1 MLLIANVVEWNRNSS
16 SLDQG
21 GLGRIEP
28 DQMQALNSLF
38 ILLFIPLFEEV
49 IYPIFARWNLL
60 IKYDM
65 SECTGRISLPLCP

>member
-1 MLLIANVVEWNRNSS
+1 MLLLLFAYETEWNRSSS

-28 DQMQALNSLF
+28 DQMQALNSFL

-60 IKYDM
+60 I
-65 SECTGRISLPLCP
+65 R